1 MHKCLVAQD
10 AAPFESTHEGM
21 PVWPSRGHCAA
32 EDGFNILEWLLLELA
47 LEGNGSVSYSP
58 PALSHAVLKV
68 LLGCNKSWSPGGG
81 RVGDYLGMGVVTRPC
96 NIISEA
102 HLAGSGHGGGVCSL

>member
-1 MHKCLVAQD
+1 MAFQRTLCC
-10 AAPFESTHEGM
+10 
-21 PVWPSRGHCAA
+21 RGWIQHI
-32 EDGFNILEWLLLELA
+32 GSSA

-58 PALSHAVLKV
+58 PTLSHAVLKV

-102 HLAGSGHGGGVCSL
+102 HLAGSGHGGGVCNL